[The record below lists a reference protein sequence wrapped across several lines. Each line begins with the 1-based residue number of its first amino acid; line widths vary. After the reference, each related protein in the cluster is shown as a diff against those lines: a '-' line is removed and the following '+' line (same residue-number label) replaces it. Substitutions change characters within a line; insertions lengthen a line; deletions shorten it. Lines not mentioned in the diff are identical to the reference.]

1 MSRIGKK
8 PIEILSGV
16 EVKIINDI
24 VSVKGPKGELSL
36 KIHPNVLV
44 EMNENKINVSVQNQD
59 DVDQRALWGLFSR
72 LINNLIIGVKDGY
85 EKKMEVSGVG
95 YRVALQGNK
104 LILNLGFS
112 HQVEFVL
119 PAGIKAELDK
129 NIIILSGIDKQL
141 VGETAARLRRLRK
154 PDVYKGK
161 GIKYADEI
169 IKKKPG
175 KAAAKAAA

>member
-8 PIEILSGV
+8 PIEIPSGI
-16 EVKIINDI
+16 EVKIVNDL

-36 KIHPNVLV
+36 KIHPDVLI
-44 EMNENKINVSVQNQD
+44 EKKENEINVNIKNSD
-59 DVDQRALWGLFSR
+59 DVDQRALWGLFAR
-72 LINNLIIGVKDGY
+72 LIQNMIIGVKDGY
-85 EKKMEVSGVG
+85 EKKMEVVGVG
-95 YRVALQGNK
+95 FRVALAGNK
-104 LILNLGFS
+104 LVLNLGLS

-119 PAGIKAELDK
+119 PAGIKAEVEK
-129 NIIILSGIDKQL
+129 NIITLSGIDKQL

-161 GIKYADEI
+161 GIKYVDEI

>member
-8 PIEILSGV
+8 PIEIPSDV
-16 EVKIINDI
+16 EVKINNEV
-24 VSVKGPKGELSL
+24 VSAKGPKGELSL
-36 KIHPNVLV
+36 KFHPDVVV
-44 EMNENKINVSVQNQD
+44 EKKENEIIVSIKDENN
-59 DVDQRALWGLFSR
+59 VDQRALWGLFSR
-72 LINNLIIGVKDGY
+72 LINNMIIGVKKGY
-85 EKKMEVSGVG
+85 EKKMEVVGVG
-95 YRVALQGNK
+95 FRVALQGNK
-104 LILNLGFS
+104 LVLNLGLS

-129 NIIILSGIDKQL
+129 NVVILSGIDKQL
-141 VGETAARLRRLRK
+141 VGETAARLRRIRK

-161 GIKYADEI
+161 GIKYVDEV